1 MQITASFIWN
11 NTAYAADLSKGHDL
25 SIPYI
30 AGPGRLSCW
39 YVGPIEIEP
48 VRSDAF
54 TGSVAEG
61 GSVNFRNITFNPHG
75 HGTHTESY
83 GHITPEVYS
92 VNRAIESAFMP
103 ALVLTVSPYRVDGR
117 SEVVSPGDYVID
129 AGAIPNGSLPPA
141 VIIRTA
147 PNNSLKLTRA
157 YSDTNPPF
165 MLPEAAEKLVSAGVE
180 HLLIDLPSI
189 DREFDQGKLRCHH
202 IFFGIPDAPRAHAT
216 ITELIY
222 VPDAVTDGLYLM
234 NLQTAPFEN
243 DATPSRPVIYK
254 ANAQ

>member
-1 MQITASFIWN
+1 MQLKASFVWN
-11 NTAYAADLSKGHDL
+11 NTHYTSHLNEGYDL
-25 SIPYI
+25 SIPYV

-39 YVGPIEIEP
+39 YVDPILIEP

-61 GSVNFRNITFNPHG
+61 GSVNFRNIMFNPHG

-92 VNRAIESAFMP
+92 VNSALKNAFLP

-117 SEVVSPGDYVID
+117 SEFASPGDYVIGAD
-129 AGAIPNGSLPPA
+129 AIPNGPLPQA
-141 VIIRTA
+141 VIMRTT

-165 MLPEAAEKLVSAGVE
+165 LLPEVAEKLVAAGVE
-180 HLLIDLPSI
+180 HLLIDLPSV
-189 DREFDQGKLRCHH
+189 DREFDEGKLRCHH
-202 IFFGIPDAPRAHAT
+202 IFFGIPHAPRAHAT

-222 VPDAVTDGLYLM
+222 VPDEVADGMYLM

-243 DATPSRPVIYK
+243 DATPSRPVIYG
-254 ANAQ
+254 ATAQ